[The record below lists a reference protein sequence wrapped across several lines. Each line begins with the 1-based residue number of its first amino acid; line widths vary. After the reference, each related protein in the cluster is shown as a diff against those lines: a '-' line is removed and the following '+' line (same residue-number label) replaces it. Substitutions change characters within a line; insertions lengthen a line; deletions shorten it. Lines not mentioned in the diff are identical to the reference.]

1 MRETRRERRRG
12 GLIGQGYRV
21 MIRVMQNGTPRQ
33 DYDALAARIKAWG
46 NALGFQAV
54 GISDTRL
61 DAAEAHLLQWLADG
75 HHGAMD
81 YMAKHGAKRARPA
94 ELVPGTVRVISLRM
108 NYYPQQVKDTHE
120 VLADGSRAFVSRYAL
135 GRDYHKV
142 LRNRLEKLAQQI
154 RAEAGCQCRVFTDSA
169 PVLEVEL
176 AQKAHLGWRGKH
188 TLLLSR
194 EQGSWFFLGEIYI
207 DLPLP
212 VDAPQENHC
221 GTCQACIAICPTQAI
236 TAPYQLDAR
245 RCISYLTIELKGS
258 IPEELRPLIGNRIY
272 GCDDCQLVCP
282 WNRFAQTT
290 VEPDF
295 AVRNGLDDVSLI
307 ELFGWDDATFQTRL
321 AGSAIHRIGHEQWLR
336 NIAVALGN
344 APTSPAVVSALQS
357 RAQHPSPLVREH
369 VEWALQRHSG
379 V

>member
-1 MRETRRERRRG
+1 
-12 GLIGQGYRV
+12 
-21 MIRVMQNGTPRQ
+21 MQNGTPQR
-33 DYDALAARIKAWG
+33 DYAALAARIKAWG

-61 DAAEAHLLQWLADG
+61 ETAEAHLQQWLAEE

-94 ELVPGTVRVISLRM
+94 ELVPGTLRVISVRM
-108 NYYPQQVKDTHE
+108 NYYPEQVRDAHD
-120 VLADGSRAFVSRYAL
+120 VLAEKERAYVSRYAL

-142 LRNRLEKLAQQI
+142 MRNRLEKLARKI
-154 RAEAGCQCRVFTDSA
+154 RSEVECQCRVFTDSA

-176 AQKAHLGWRGKH
+176 AQKARLGWRGKH

-194 EQGSWFFLGEIYI
+194 AQGSWFFLGEIFI

-212 VDAPQENHC
+212 VDVPEENHC
-221 GTCQACIAICPTQAI
+221 GTCSACIDICPTQAI
-236 TAPYQLDAR
+236 TAPWQLDAR

-258 IPEELRPLIGNRIY
+258 IPVELRPLIGNRIY

-282 WNRFAQTT
+282 WNRFAQKS

-295 AVRNGLDDVSLI
+295 AVRNGLDDIALT
-307 ELFGWDDATFQTRL
+307 ELFAWDEEVFRAGL
-321 AGSAIHRIGHEQWLR
+321 SGSAIYRIGHEQWLR

-344 APTSPAVVSALQS
+344 APNSPGNISALQGRS
-357 RAQHPSPLVREH
+357 QHPSALVREH
-369 VEWALQRHSG
+369 VAWALQRHSG
-379 V
+379 K